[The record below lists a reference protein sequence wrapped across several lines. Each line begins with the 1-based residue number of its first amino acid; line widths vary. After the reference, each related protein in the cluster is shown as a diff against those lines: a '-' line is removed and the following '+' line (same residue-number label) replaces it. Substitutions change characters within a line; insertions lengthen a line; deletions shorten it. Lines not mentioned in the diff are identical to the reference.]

1 MPLDKLFPCPRINEI
16 GKTMFTGIVEE
27 VGSVENVEP
36 SSYGH
41 KVGIRARGVLE
52 GTKERDSIA
61 VDGVCLTVVGIKP
74 ASFDVEIM
82 PETLKKTNLS
92 GLRKG
97 SEVNLERALSLA
109 DRLGGHLVSGD
120 IDGVGRIRE
129 VRKGQ
134 GQTLMRIQPPSR
146 LMRYIAPQGRITVEG
161 VSLTIAGV
169 AQTEFSVYLTPFTLE
184 NTSLRSKRKED
195 LLNLEVDLIAKYLEG
210 IIQEGKG
217 NRRGIDAEFLK
228 KAGY

>member
-1 MPLDKLFPCPRINEI
+1 
-16 GKTMFTGIVEE
+16 MFTGIVEE
-27 VGSVENVEP
+27 VGSVESVES
-36 SSYGH
+36 SSYGYR
-41 KVGIRARGVLE
+41 VGIQARGVLE

-61 VDGVCLTVVGIKP
+61 VNGVCLTVVGMQP
-74 ASFDVEIM
+74 ASFHVEIM

-97 SEVNLERALSLA
+97 SEVNLERALTLA

-146 LMRYIAPQGRITVEG
+146 LMRYIAAQGRIAVEG

-169 AQTEFSVYLTPFTLE
+169 APTEFRVYLTPFTLE
-184 NTSLRSKRKED
+184 NTSLNSKRKED
-195 LLNLEVDLIAKYLEG
+195 LLNLEVDLIPKYLER

-217 NRRGIDAEFLK
+217 EERGVDAKFLK